1 MRKEDLTLDQQWMV
15 AGRLAADRLPSIN
28 AKLDDVRVAD
38 GFYARYGKR
47 ALDVVCASIG
57 CIVTLPINLVLGVIT
72 FFDVGRPILFKQTR
86 IGKNEKP
93 FTLVKFR
100 NMRNLYDERG
110 ELLNASERVTE
121 FGKFVRKTSLDEL
134 LNFWSVLKGDMSL
147 IGPRPLVAGY
157 TPLYHK
163 RHKGRLLVR
172 PGLECPPRELTG
184 EPRTW
189 QERLENDVWYVEHVS
204 FRTDCRM
211 LVNLF
216 KFALDSKNAAARAD
230 AEEDGTFLGYT
241 EEGIAV
247 TLSGVPQE
255 YVDAC
260 AKEYGWQ

>member
-1 MRKEDLTLDQQWMV
+1 MEKRNLTLDQQWIV
-15 AGRLAADRLPSIN
+15 AGKLAEDRLPVIN
-28 AKLDDVRVAD
+28 ASFDDVHPANGIYVR
-38 GFYARYGKR
+38 FGKR
-47 ALDVVCASIG
+47 VFDIFFALVACVI
-57 CIVTLPINLVLGVIT
+57 TLPVNLVLGVIT

-86 IGKNEKP
+86 IGRNERP

-100 NMRNLYDERG
+100 NMRNLYDEKG
-110 ELLNASERVTE
+110 ELLNASERVTK

-134 LNFWSVLKGDMSL
+134 LNFWNILKGDMSF

-163 RHKGRLLVR
+163 RHKARLLVR

-184 EPRTW
+184 KPRTW
-189 QERLENDVWYVEHVS
+189 QERLDNDVWYVEHAS
-204 FRTDCRM
+204 FRTDCKM
-211 LVNLF
+211 ILNLF
-216 KFALDSKNAAARAD
+216 RFALDSKNAKARAD

-255 YVDAC
+255 YVDRC